1 MKGMPTG
8 NKPIGKHPRFN
19 HDFSARRVYTSKAGM
34 IDISRCIDLVP
45 DEHISMDVSDFLQSM
60 PLATAAFLRG
70 RREHSFYFVPY
81 HQLWQNFGQYMS
93 GRDDKYSSALK
104 GRLYEPRISLRE
116 LVALCCQSML
126 CSAHTHK
133 SEADTIGDATFL
145 AQDWYTKVT
154 FQWHNADSQARS
166 FEVDLTSYL
175 THHTWKKVTNNVVS
189 DFTPTRKEFISD
201 QFNMDRWSNW
211 CRKLDKTRN
220 GNYLPVLSPLYHA
233 IVAIQGSEIE
243 GTQAQ
248 FASKMAFVSDRITRL
263 LNSIPENY
271 YISPFRI
278 LAYNK
283 IFYTYFRN
291 SYYDLDYY
299 VGDYN
304 VDHLQCDSLASSLL
318 DNSMFSLKFMDMYQH
333 QWKKDMFTSLMPD
346 TQFGAVSEFSVS
358 SVSITGDGT
367 KIGELADNWVSS
379 FDGTPGAGQMSA
391 IRFRTLD
398 GTSFSDS
405 SGDATYTRDTSTL
418 GKLNFLDNNTQKS
431 LYPHNLKIFNSEVNA
446 VNGSVLGL
454 GITSVGDVLAL
465 KRAEAIQRYRQT
477 LLRCGNKTK
486 DIMVGLYGVEPVW
499 ESDHDPA
506 FIDSFGYDFAVD
518 RVMQTATTNSDP
530 TTYDGKLGDLGGQ
543 IARLGS
549 NKHKINYTTH
559 GDFGV
564 VMCLC
569 YQVLE
574 TEYNSYNIDKNN
586 LTLTPEDRYI
596 YDYQDLG
603 FVPVTRRLLSNLP
616 QDISSSASEDLDQ
629 VLGYGTPYFEKKI
642 DIDVVHGILC
652 TYDAPRKISRIG
664 ENPDYF
670 GDFSHW
676 VAPRTDMQSALVTLV
691 KNFYIDPRILNG
703 NFLMAADGRQESDQF
718 ICNTYF
724 KVYRTNTISDLG
736 LPKF

>member
-1 MKGMPTG
+1 M
-8 NKPIGKHPRFN
+8 
-19 HDFSARRVYTSKAGM
+19 
-34 IDISRCIDLVP
+34 
-45 DEHISMDVSDFLQSM
+45 
-60 PLATAAFLRG
+60 
-70 RREHSFYFVPY
+70 
-81 HQLWQNFGQYMS
+81 
-93 GRDDKYSSALK
+93 
-104 GRLYEPRISLRE
+104 
-116 LVALCCQSML
+116 
-126 CSAHTHK
+126 
-133 SEADTIGDATFL
+133 
-145 AQDWYTKVT
+145 
-154 FQWHNADSQARS
+154 
-166 FEVDLTSYL
+166 
-175 THHTWKKVTNNVVS
+175 
-189 DFTPTRKEFISD
+189 
-201 QFNMDRWSNW
+201 
-211 CRKLDKTRN
+211 
-220 GNYLPVLSPLYHA
+220 
-233 IVAIQGSEIE
+233 
-243 GTQAQ
+243 
-248 FASKMAFVSDRITRL
+248 

-318 DNSMFSLKFMDMYQH
+318 DNSMFSLKFLDMYQH

-358 SVSITGDGT
+358 SVAITGDGT
-367 KIGELADNWVSS
+367 KIGVVGNVNVYGDDIQSNDGYTAVDNFNV
-379 FDGTPGAGQMSA
+379 
-391 IRFRTLD
+391 L
-398 GTSFSDS
+398 
-405 SGDATYTRDTSTL
+405 TST
-418 GKLNFLDNNTQKS
+418 GSVGDTVRFMEVGHDGNTQS
-431 LYPHNLKIFNSEVNA
+431 AFLHSHLQNPDVNA
-446 VNGSVLGL
+446 VNGTILGL

-616 QDISSSASEDLDQ
+616 QDISSAASEDLDQ

-652 TYDAPRKISRIG
+652 TYDSPRSITKV
-664 ENPDYF
+664 EDNPDYF